1 MHLWA
6 WVSVKFLCNIHVFL
20 VPVPVHVCPRCSFVC
35 GFVCMPW
42 LFDYVVCERMA
53 MHACVGILLC
63 ECVCVLQNPRAR
75 VCACAC
81 VRLCD
86 MSMSCVR
93 SPFMLMTPFTCA
105 LPFTVKALN
114 RLFRKALVQPSCC

>member
-6 WVSVKFLCNIHVFL
+6 WVSLKFLCNIHVFL
-20 VPVPVHVCPRCSFVC
+20 VPVPVHVNVCPRCSFVC

-63 ECVCVLQNPRAR
+63 ECVCVCFRIRVHACLLVH
-75 VCACAC
+75 VCAC
-81 VRLCD
+81 V
-86 MSMSCVR
+86 
-93 SPFMLMTPFTCA
+93 T
-105 LPFTVKALN
+105 
-114 RLFRKALVQPSCC
+114 